1 MQRGEEIIEG
11 GQKAAGRVTNDRLC
25 PSSFQAMKL
34 DLDYKDEKISSLTKE
49 LEDLNTSGATDEEI
63 AAVKRQKHEL
73 ELRLKDQVGTVE
85 SLLLNTNYFVTK
97 KTILISLP
105 FIRSKINFILN
116 CNSLEGII
124 TL

>member
-1 MQRGEEIIEG
+1 M
-11 GQKAAGRVTNDRLC
+11 TNDRLC